1 MKYTQAAG
9 EKSTVKLTITFSEEE
24 WQDALNKSYL
34 KGQIFRPRFQ
44 KRQSSQTRT

>member
-24 WQDALNKSYL
+24 WQRSEEHTSEL
-34 KGQIFRPRFQ
+34 
-44 KRQSSQTRT
+44 QSQR

>member
-34 KGQIFRPRFQ
+34 KVRVDRKSVVYVNIVR
-44 KRQSSQTRT
+44 